1 MRQTV
6 LEDIALKT
14 LYLSGSL
21 SILELSEKICL
32 SFEVAK
38 ELSFR
43 LRTELL
49 CQVNGM
55 TGNIP
60 QIAITSQ
67 GRSRAA
73 DLLSQSHYAGPAPV
87 SLESYVEQVMAQSVR
102 KVEVHKEEVRRAFY
116 IW

>member
-1 MRQTV
+1 MSDYDFFLSEPVEGPEHKPQSIEEIDVRQSI
-6 LEDIALKT
+6 LEDLALKI

-21 SILELSEKICL
+21 SILELSEKTCL

-73 DLLSQSHYAGPAPV
+73 DLLAQSHYAGPAPV
-87 SLESYVEQVMAQSVR
+87 SLES
-102 KVEVHKEEVRRAFY
+102 
-116 IW
+116 